1 MNTTPAGSNDA
12 PTALSWGFA
21 EDHAPLPDAVR
32 EARDESIVAGVA
44 PVSPGVAATLRVLA
58 ATTQARA
65 VVEIGTDLG
74 ASALSFLS
82 GMARDGILTSID
94 PEPQNQN
101 AARRLITQAGYPSSR
116 FRLIAGNALE
126 VLPKLRD
133 GAYDIVFVN
142 GNELEYV
149 EYVAGSLRL
158 LRHGGL
164 LVVHDVLWHNEVAD
178 AGVESDEA
186 IIIREALEAVTESE
200 SYTQTLLPVGNGLL
214 VAVKE

>member
-1 MNTTPAGSNDA
+1 NDA

-21 EDHAPLPDAVR
+21 EDHSPLPDAVR

-44 PVSPGVAATLRVLA
+44 PVSAGVAATLRVLA

-82 GMARDGILTSID
+82 GMASDGILTSID

-116 FRLIAGNALE
+116 FRL
-126 VLPKLRD
+126 
-133 GAYDIVFVN
+133 
-142 GNELEYV
+142 
-149 EYVAGSLRL
+149 
-158 LRHGGL
+158 
-164 LVVHDVLWHNEVAD
+164 
-178 AGVESDEA
+178 
-186 IIIREALEAVTESE
+186 
-200 SYTQTLLPVGNGLL
+200 
-214 VAVKE
+214 